1 MTFFKVSDI
10 YLIGP
15 AKKIFRKFPKMD
27 FLKNVLILPPTILL
41 HRVESTDKTHCF
53 KASLAKYIT
62 DLCPNQVFLG
72 LAHDSTIP
80 KDDFEPTKIYKIKNC
95 LNQGYWW
102 LAAIVVHCE
111 KGVEKFQAVWSII
124 VGGWYTISL
133 KSFYPNISKI
143 FWPIWHIVQ

>member
-1 MTFFKVSDI
+1 MPFFKVSDI

-27 FLKNVLILPPTILL
+27 FLDFFLILPPAILL
-41 HRVESTDKTHCF
+41 HRIESTDKTHCF

-80 KDDFEPTKIYKIKNC
+80 IDDFEPTKNYKIENC
-95 LNQGYWW
+95 LNQGY
-102 LAAIVVHCE
+102 
-111 KGVEKFQAVWSII
+111 
-124 VGGWYTISL
+124 
-133 KSFYPNISKI
+133 
-143 FWPIWHIVQ
+143 

>member
-15 AKKIFRKFPKMD
+15 AKKIFQKFPKMD

-95 LNQGYWW
+95 LNQGY
-102 LAAIVVHCE
+102 
-111 KGVEKFQAVWSII
+111 
-124 VGGWYTISL
+124 
-133 KSFYPNISKI
+133 
-143 FWPIWHIVQ
+143 

>member
-1 MTFFKVSDI
+1 MAINGYRVIDVFEAYNI
-10 YLIGP
+10 YLLHP

-27 FLKNVLILPPTILL
+27 FFFASLVLL
-41 HRVESTDKTHCF
+41 HRIDSTDKTHCF

-95 LNQGYWW
+95 LNQGY
-102 LAAIVVHCE
+102 
-111 KGVEKFQAVWSII
+111 
-124 VGGWYTISL
+124 
-133 KSFYPNISKI
+133 
-143 FWPIWHIVQ
+143 